1 MSINSEFL
9 KIGKQPDYYLKT
21 IRREKF
27 KGEKR

>member
-9 KIGKQPDYYLKT
+9 KIGKESDDYLKT